1 MTIPDWLT
9 LGRVAATFVLLILLQ
24 ACAHPPVPLWTAW
37 LALILFVAAALTDW
51 LDGHLARKWKIE
63 SDFGRLF
70 DPLAD
75 KLLVVVAF
83 VGLLGAGL
91 LPVWF
96 VSLVVAR
103 EFLITGIRLV
113 AGQKGVVLAAENVG
127 KHKTVT
133 QMVTAILGLLLL
145 AVNPGHPTG
154 RALLEAAVWITALIT
169 AGSGLYY
176 LKANY
181 PLLANQTLRTKRNK
195 K

>member
-9 LGRVAATFVLLILLQ
+9 LARVAATFVLLILLQ
-24 ACAHPPVPLWTAW
+24 ACAHPPVPFWTPR

-75 KLLVVVAF
+75 KLLVVVTF
-83 VGLLGAGL
+83 VGLLGVGL

-113 AGQKGVVLAAENVG
+113 AGQKGVVLAAEKVG

-133 QMVTAILGLLLL
+133 QMLTAILGLLLL
-145 AVNPGHPTG
+145 ALDPAHQTG
-154 RALLEAAVWITALIT
+154 RVFLEAASWITALVT
-169 AGSGLYY
+169 AGSGLWY

-181 PLLANQTLRTKRNK
+181 PLLVQETIRRGKR
-195 K
+195 

>member
-9 LGRVAATFVLLILLQ
+9 LARVAATFVLLILLQ
-24 ACAHPPVPLWTAW
+24 ACAHPPVPLWTTW
-37 LALILFVAAALTDW
+37 LALALFVAAALTDW

-75 KLLVVVAF
+75 KLLVVVTF
-83 VGLLGAGL
+83 VGLLGVGL

-113 AGQKGVVLAAENVG
+113 AGQKGVVLAAEKVG

-145 AVNPGHPTG
+145 AMDPAHQNG
-154 RALLEAAVWITALIT
+154 RILLEAGVWITAIVT
-169 AGSGLYY
+169 AGSGLWY

-181 PLLANQTLRTKRNK
+181 PLLVQQAVRRRK

>member
-9 LGRVAATFVLLILLQ
+9 LARVGATFVLLILLQ

-37 LALILFVAAALTDW
+37 LALALFVAAALTDW

-113 AGQKGVVLAAENVG
+113 AGQKGVVLAAEKVG
-127 KHKTVT
+127 KHKTFT
-133 QMVTAILGLLLL
+133 QMITAILGLLLL
-145 AVNPGHPTG
+145 ALDPAHETG
-154 RALLEAAVWITALIT
+154 RIFLEIAIWLTALVT
-169 AGSGLYY
+169 AGSGLWY

-181 PLLANQTLRTKRNK
+181 PLLVQQTVRRRK

>member
-9 LGRVAATFVLLILLQ
+9 LARVAATFVLLILLQ

-37 LALILFVAAALTDW
+37 LALTLFVAAALTDW

-75 KLLVVVAF
+75 KLLVVVTF

-113 AGQKGVVLAAENVG
+113 AGQKGVVLAAENIG
-127 KHKTVT
+127 KHKTLT

-145 AVNPGHPTG
+145 AMDPVHVTG
-154 RALLEAAVWITALIT
+154 RNLLEIAIWITALVT
-169 AGSGLYY
+169 AGSGLWY
-176 LKANY
+176 LRANY
-181 PLLANQTLRTKRNK
+181 PLLVQQTVRRRK

>member
-9 LGRVAATFVLLILLQ
+9 LARVAATFVLLILLQ
-24 ACAHPPVPLWTAW
+24 ACAHPPVPPWTAW
-37 LALILFVAAALTDW
+37 LALVLFVAAALTDW

-103 EFLITGIRLV
+103 EFLITGIRLL
-113 AGQKGVVLAAENVG
+113 AGQKGVVLAAEKVG

-145 AVNPGHPTG
+145 ALDPAHPNG
-154 RALLEAAVWITALIT
+154 RILLEAAVWLTALIT
-169 AGSGLYY
+169 AGSGLWY
-176 LKANY
+176 LRANY
-181 PLLANQTLRTKRNK
+181 PLLVQQTVRRRK

>member
-1 MTIPDWLT
+1 MTLPDWLT
-9 LGRVAATFVLLILLQ
+9 IGRVFATFVLLVLLQ

-37 LALILFVAAALTDW
+37 LALTLFVAAALTDW

-75 KLLVVVAF
+75 KLLVTVAF
-83 VGLLGAGL
+83 IGLLGAGL

-113 AGQKGVVLAAENVG
+113 AGQKGVILAAEKVG

-145 AVNPGHPTG
+145 AIDPPLPFG
-154 RALLEAAVWITALIT
+154 RILLDLAVLVTALIT
-169 AGSGLYY
+169 AGSGIYY
-176 LKANY
+176 LIRNY
-181 PLLANQTLRTKRNK
+181 PLLISKVHRS
-195 K
+195 

>member
-9 LGRVAATFVLLILLQ
+9 LARVAATFVLLILLQ
-24 ACAHPPVPLWTAW
+24 ACAHPPVPPWTAW
-37 LALILFVAAALTDW
+37 LALLLFVAAALTDW

-75 KLLVVVAF
+75 KLLVVVTF
-83 VGLLGAGL
+83 VGLLGVGL

-113 AGQKGVVLAAENVG
+113 AGQKGVVLAAEKVG

-145 AVNPGHPTG
+145 ALDPSHEKG
-154 RALLEAAVWITALIT
+154 RILLHVAVWITAAIT
-169 AGSGLYY
+169 AGSGLWY

-181 PLLANQTLRTKRNK
+181 PLLVQQAVRRGK

>member
-24 ACAHPPVPLWTAW
+24 ACAHPPVPVWTAW

-75 KLLVVVAF
+75 KLLVVVTF

-133 QMVTAILGLLLL
+133 QMLTAILGLVLL
-145 AVNPGHPTG
+145 AVNPSHPTG
-154 RALLEAAVWITALIT
+154 RILLEAAVWITAIVT
-169 AGSGLYY
+169 AGSGLWY

-181 PLLANQTLRTKRNK
+181 PLLVQQTIRRK
-195 K
+195 KT

>member
-9 LGRVAATFVLLILLQ
+9 LARVVATFVLLILLQ
-24 ACAHPPVPLWTAW
+24 ACAHPPVPLWTPW

-51 LDGHLARKWKIE
+51 LDGHLARRWKIE

-75 KLLVVVAF
+75 KLLVVVTF
-83 VGLLGAGL
+83 VGLLGVGL

-96 VSLVVAR
+96 VSVVVAR

-113 AGQKGVVLAAENVG
+113 AGQKGVILAAEQVG

-145 AVNPGHPTG
+145 ALDPSHENG
-154 RALLEAAVWITALIT
+154 RILLDFAVWITAAIT
-169 AGSGLYY
+169 AGSGLWY

-181 PLLANQTLRTKRNK
+181 PLLIQQAVRKRK

>member
-9 LGRVAATFVLLILLQ
+9 LARVAATFVLLILLQ

-37 LALILFVAAALTDW
+37 LALVLFVAAALTDW
-51 LDGHLARKWKIE
+51 LDGHLARRWKIE

-75 KLLVVVAF
+75 KLLVVVTF
-83 VGLLGAGL
+83 VGLLGVGL

-113 AGQKGVVLAAENVG
+113 AGQKGVVLAAEKVG

-145 AVNPGHPTG
+145 AIHPAHQNG
-154 RALLEAAVWITALIT
+154 RILLEAAVWITAMVT
-169 AGSGLYY
+169 AGSGLWY

-181 PLLANQTLRTKRNK
+181 PLLVQQAVRRRK

>member
-9 LGRVAATFVLLILLQ
+9 LARVAATFVLMILLQ

-37 LALILFVAAALTDW
+37 LALVLFVAAALTDW

-103 EFLITGIRLV
+103 EFLITGIRLL
-113 AGQKGVVLAAENVG
+113 AGQKGVVLAAEKVG

-133 QMVTAILGLLLL
+133 QMMTAILGLLLL
-145 AVNPGHPTG
+145 ALDPAHQTG
-154 RALLEAAVWITALIT
+154 RILLEAAVWITALVT
-169 AGSGLYY
+169 AGSGLWY
-176 LKANY
+176 LRANY
-181 PLLANQTLRTKRNK
+181 PLLVQQTIRREK

>member
-1 MTIPDWLT
+1 VTIPDWLT
-9 LGRVAATFVLLILLQ
+9 LARVAATFALLILLQ

-37 LALILFVAAALTDW
+37 LALVLFVAAALTDW
-51 LDGHLARKWKIE
+51 LDGHLARRWKIE

-75 KLLVVVAF
+75 KLLVVVTF
-83 VGLLGAGL
+83 VGLLGVGL
-91 LPVWF
+91 LPIWF

-113 AGQKGVVLAAENVG
+113 AGQKGVVLAAEKVG

-145 AVNPGHPTG
+145 AMDPAHQNG
-154 RALLEAAVWITALIT
+154 RILLEAAVWITAMVT
-169 AGSGLYY
+169 AGSGLWY

-181 PLLANQTLRTKRNK
+181 PLLVQQAVRRRK

>member
-1 MTIPDWLT
+1 VTIPDWLT
-9 LGRVAATFVLLILLQ
+9 LARVAATFALLILLQ
-24 ACAHPPVPLWTAW
+24 ACAHPPVPVWTAW
-37 LALILFVAAALTDW
+37 LALVLFVAAALTDW

-75 KLLVVVAF
+75 KLLVVVTF
-83 VGLLGAGL
+83 VGLLGVGL

-113 AGQKGVVLAAENVG
+113 AGQKGVVLAAEKVG

-133 QMVTAILGLLLL
+133 QMLTAILGLLLL
-145 AVNPGHPTG
+145 ALDPSHESG
-154 RALLEAAVWITALIT
+154 RILLDVAVWVTAAIT
-169 AGSGLYY
+169 AGSGLWY
-176 LKANY
+176 LQANY
-181 PLLANQTLRTKRNK
+181 PLLVQQAVRGKKR
-195 K
+195 

>member
-9 LGRVAATFVLLILLQ
+9 LSRVATTFVLMILLQ
-24 ACAHPPVPLWTAW
+24 ACAHPPVPPWTAW
-37 LALILFVAAALTDW
+37 LALVLFVAASLTDW

-103 EFLITGIRLV
+103 EFLITGMRLV

-133 QMVTAILGLLLL
+133 QMVTATLGLLLL
-145 AVNPGHPTG
+145 AMNPAHETG
-154 RALLEAAVWITALIT
+154 RMFLGAAVWITAGVT
-169 AGSGLYY
+169 AGSGLWY
-176 LKANY
+176 LRANY
-181 PLLANQTLRTKRNK
+181 PLLVRQTRRGKRK
-195 K
+195 

>member
-37 LALILFVAAALTDW
+37 LALTLFVAAALTDW
-51 LDGHLARKWKIE
+51 LDGHLARKWRIE

-75 KLLVVVAF
+75 KLLVAVAF

-113 AGQKGVVLAAENVG
+113 AGQKGVVLAAESVG

-133 QMVTAILGLLLL
+133 QMITATLGLLLL
-145 AVNPGHPTG
+145 AMDPAHPIG
-154 RALLEAAVWITALIT
+154 RRALEAAVWITAIVT
-169 AGSGLYY
+169 AGSGLWY

-181 PLLANQTLRTKRNK
+181 PLLVKQTLRRK
-195 K
+195 

>member
-9 LGRVAATFVLLILLQ
+9 LARVGATFVLLILLQ

-37 LALILFVAAALTDW
+37 LALTLFVAAALTDW

-133 QMVTAILGLLLL
+133 QMITATLALLLL
-145 AVNPGHPTG
+145 ALDPAHQTG
-154 RALLEAAVWITALIT
+154 RVALEAAVWITAVVT
-169 AGSGLYY
+169 AGSGLWY

-181 PLLANQTLRTKRNK
+181 PLLVKHTIRRK
-195 K
+195 KK

>member
-1 MTIPDWLT
+1 VTIPDWLT
-9 LGRVAATFVLLILLQ
+9 LARVAATFVLLILLQ

-37 LALILFVAAALTDW
+37 LALGLFIAAALTDW
-51 LDGHLARKWKIE
+51 LDGYLARQWKME

-75 KLLVVVAF
+75 KLLVVVTF
-83 VGLLGAGL
+83 VGLLGVGL

-113 AGQKGVVLAAENVG
+113 AGQKGVVLAAEKVG

-133 QMVTAILGLLLL
+133 QMLTATLGLLLL
-145 AVNPGHPTG
+145 ALDPAHQSG
-154 RALLEAAVWITALIT
+154 RVLLEVAIWITALVT
-169 AGSGLYY
+169 AGSGLWY
-176 LKANY
+176 LQANY
-181 PLLANQTLRTKRNK
+181 PLLVQQAIRRKKR
-195 K
+195 

>member
-1 MTIPDWLT
+1 VTIPDWLT
-9 LGRVAATFVLLILLQ
+9 LARVAATFVLLILLQ

-37 LALILFVAAALTDW
+37 LALVLFVAAALTDW
-51 LDGHLARKWKIE
+51 LDGHLARRWKIE

-75 KLLVVVAF
+75 KLLVVVTF
-83 VGLLGAGL
+83 VGLLGVGL
-91 LPVWF
+91 LPIWF

-113 AGQKGVVLAAENVG
+113 AGQKGVVLAAEKVG

-145 AVNPGHPTG
+145 AMDPAHQNG
-154 RALLEAAVWITALIT
+154 RILLEAAVWITAMVT
-169 AGSGLYY
+169 AGSGLWY

-181 PLLANQTLRTKRNK
+181 PLLVQQAVRRRK

>member
-9 LGRVAATFVLLILLQ
+9 LARVGATFVLLILLQ
-24 ACAHPPVPLWTAW
+24 ACAHPPVPVWTAW
-37 LALILFVAAALTDW
+37 LALTLFVAAALTDW

-83 VGLLGAGL
+83 VGLLGASL

-113 AGQKGVVLAAENVG
+113 AGQKGVVLAAESVG

-133 QMVTAILGLLLL
+133 QMVTATLGLLLL
-145 AVNPGHPTG
+145 ALDPAHQTG
-154 RALLEAAVWITALIT
+154 RMVLEAAVWITAVVT
-169 AGSGLYY
+169 AGSGLWY

-181 PLLANQTLRTKRNK
+181 PLLIKQTLRRK
-195 K
+195 KK

>member
-1 MTIPDWLT
+1 MTTPDWLT
-9 LGRVAATFVLLILLQ
+9 LARVAATFVLLILLQ

-37 LALILFVAAALTDW
+37 LALVLFVAAALTDW
-51 LDGHLARKWKIE
+51 LDGHLARRWKIE

-75 KLLVVVAF
+75 KLLVVVTF
-83 VGLLGAGL
+83 VGLLGVGL

-113 AGQKGVVLAAENVG
+113 AGQKGVVLAAEKVG

-145 AVNPGHPTG
+145 AMDPAHQNG
-154 RALLEAAVWITALIT
+154 RILLEAAVWITAMVT
-169 AGSGLYY
+169 AGSGLWY

-181 PLLANQTLRTKRNK
+181 PLLVQQAVRRRK

>member
-1 MTIPDWLT
+1 VTIPDWLT

-37 LALILFVAAALTDW
+37 LALTLFVAAALTDW
-51 LDGHLARKWKIE
+51 LDGHLARKWRIE

-75 KLLVVVAF
+75 KLLVAVAF

-113 AGQKGVVLAAENVG
+113 AGQKGVVLAAESVG

-133 QMVTAILGLLLL
+133 QMITATLGLLLL
-145 AVNPGHPTG
+145 AMDPAHPIG
-154 RALLEAAVWITALIT
+154 RRALEAAVWITAIVT
-169 AGSGLYY
+169 AGSGLWY

-181 PLLANQTLRTKRNK
+181 PLLVKQTLRRK
-195 K
+195 

>member
-9 LGRVAATFVLLILLQ
+9 LARVAATFVLLILLQ

-37 LALILFVAAALTDW
+37 LALVLFVAAALTDW

-103 EFLITGIRLV
+103 EFLITGIRLL
-113 AGQKGVVLAAENVG
+113 AGQKGVVLAAEKVG

-145 AVNPGHPTG
+145 ALDPAHPTG
-154 RALLEAAVWITALIT
+154 RIFLEAAIWITALIT
-169 AGSGLYY
+169 AGSGLWY
-176 LKANY
+176 LRANY
-181 PLLANQTLRTKRNK
+181 PLLVHQTMRRRK

>member
-1 MTIPDWLT
+1 VTIPDWLT
-9 LGRVAATFVLLILLQ
+9 LARVAATFVLLILLQ

-37 LALILFVAAALTDW
+37 LALVLFVAAALTDW
-51 LDGHLARKWKIE
+51 LDGHLARRWKIE

-75 KLLVVVAF
+75 KLLVVVTF
-83 VGLLGAGL
+83 VGLLGVGL

-113 AGQKGVVLAAENVG
+113 AGQKGVVLAAEKVG

-145 AVNPGHPTG
+145 AMDPAHQNG
-154 RALLEAAVWITALIT
+154 RILLEAAVWITAMVT
-169 AGSGLYY
+169 AGSGLWY

-181 PLLANQTLRTKRNK
+181 PLLVQQAVRRRK

>member
-9 LGRVAATFVLLILLQ
+9 LARVGATFVLLILLQ

-37 LALILFVAAALTDW
+37 LALTLFVAAALTDW

-133 QMVTAILGLLLL
+133 QMITATLGLLLL
-145 AVNPGHPTG
+145 ALDPAHQSG
-154 RALLEAAVWITALIT
+154 RVALEAAIWITAVVT
-169 AGSGLYY
+169 AGSGLWY

-181 PLLANQTLRTKRNK
+181 PLLVKHTIRRK
-195 K
+195 KK

>member
-9 LGRVAATFVLLILLQ
+9 LARVGATFVLLILLQ
-24 ACAHPPVPLWTAW
+24 ACAHPPVPVWTAW
-37 LALILFVAAALTDW
+37 LALVLFVAAALTDW

-133 QMVTAILGLLLL
+133 QMLTAILGLLLL
-145 AVNPGHPTG
+145 AMDPAHATG
-154 RALLEAAVWITALIT
+154 RVLLEGAIWITAIVT
-169 AGSGLYY
+169 AGSGLWY

-181 PLLANQTLRTKRNK
+181 PLLIQQTIQRRKR
-195 K
+195 

>member
-9 LGRVAATFVLLILLQ
+9 LARVAATFVLLIHLQ
-24 ACAHPPVPLWTAW
+24 ACAHPPVPPWTAW
-37 LALILFVAAALTDW
+37 LALLLFVAAALTDW

-75 KLLVVVAF
+75 KLLVVVTF
-83 VGLLGAGL
+83 VGLLGVGL

-113 AGQKGVVLAAENVG
+113 AGQKGVVLAAEKVG

-145 AVNPGHPTG
+145 ALDPSHEKG
-154 RALLEAAVWITALIT
+154 RILLHVAVWITAAIT
-169 AGSGLYY
+169 AGSGLWY

-181 PLLANQTLRTKRNK
+181 PLLVQQAVRRGK

>member
-1 MTIPDWLT
+1 MTLPDWLT
-9 LGRVAATFVLLILLQ
+9 ISRVLATFILLILLQ
-24 ACAHPPVPLWTAW
+24 ACAHPPVPQWTAW
-37 LALILFVAAALTDW
+37 LALTLFVAAALTDW
-51 LDGHLARKWKIE
+51 LDGYLARLWKIE

-75 KLLVVVAF
+75 KLLVTVAF
-83 VGLLGAGL
+83 IGLLGAGL

-113 AGQKGVVLAAENVG
+113 AGQKGVILAAEKIG

-145 AVNPGHPTG
+145 AIDPPPPFGQP
-154 RALLEAAVWITALIT
+154 LLYLAVLITALVT

-176 LKANY
+176 LIRNY
-181 PLLANQTLRTKRNK
+181 PLLSPQVRRP
-195 K
+195 

>member
-9 LGRVAATFVLLILLQ
+9 LARVAATFVLLILLQ

-37 LALILFVAAALTDW
+37 LALLLFVAAALTDW

-75 KLLVVVAF
+75 KLLVVVTF
-83 VGLLGAGL
+83 VGLLGVGL

-113 AGQKGVVLAAENVG
+113 AGQKGVVLAAEKVG

-145 AVNPGHPTG
+145 ALDPSHEKG
-154 RALLEAAVWITALIT
+154 RILLHVAVWITAAIT
-169 AGSGLYY
+169 AGSGLWY

-181 PLLANQTLRTKRNK
+181 PLLVQQAVRRGK

>member
-1 MTIPDWLT
+1 VTIPDWLT
-9 LGRVAATFVLLILLQ
+9 LARVGATFVLLILLQ

-37 LALILFVAAALTDW
+37 LALTLFVAAALTDW

-133 QMVTAILGLLLL
+133 QMITATLALLLL
-145 AVNPGHPTG
+145 ALDPAHQTG
-154 RALLEAAVWITALIT
+154 RVALEAAVWITALVT
-169 AGSGLYY
+169 AGSGLWY

-181 PLLANQTLRTKRNK
+181 PLLVKHTIRRK
-195 K
+195 KK

>member
-9 LGRVAATFVLLILLQ
+9 LARVAATFALLILLQ

-37 LALILFVAAALTDW
+37 LALVLFVAAALTDW
-51 LDGHLARKWKIE
+51 LDGHLARRWKIE

-75 KLLVVVAF
+75 KLLVVVTF
-83 VGLLGAGL
+83 VGLLGVGL
-91 LPVWF
+91 LPIWF

-113 AGQKGVVLAAENVG
+113 AGQKGVVLAAEKVG

-145 AVNPGHPTG
+145 AMDPAHQNG
-154 RALLEAAVWITALIT
+154 RILLEAAVWITAMVT
-169 AGSGLYY
+169 AGSGLWY

-181 PLLANQTLRTKRNK
+181 PLLVQQAVRRRK

>member
-1 MTIPDWLT
+1 MTLPDWLT
-9 LGRVAATFVLLILLQ
+9 ISRVVTAFILLILLQ
-24 ACAHPPVPLWTAW
+24 ACACPPVPSWTAW
-37 LALILFVAAALTDW
+37 LALTLFVAAALTDW

-75 KLLVVVAF
+75 KLLIAVAF
-83 VGLLGAGL
+83 IGLLGAGL

-113 AGQKGVVLAAENVG
+113 AGQKGTVLAAEKVG
-127 KHKTVT
+127 KHKTAT
-133 QMVTAILGLLLL
+133 QMITAILALLLL
-145 AVNPGHPTG
+145 AVDPALPAG
-154 RALLEAAVWITALIT
+154 RILLQIAIILTALIT

-176 LKANY
+176 LARNY
-181 PLLANQTLRTKRNK
+181 SLIISNVRRS
-195 K
+195 

>member
-9 LGRVAATFVLLILLQ
+9 LARVAATFVLLILLQ
-24 ACAHPPVPLWTAW
+24 ACAHPPVPVWIPW
-37 LALILFVAAALTDW
+37 LALILFIAAALTDW
-51 LDGHLARKWKIE
+51 LDGHLARRWKIE

-103 EFLITGIRLV
+103 EFLITGIRLL
-113 AGQKGVVLAAENVG
+113 AGQKGVVLAAEKVG

-145 AVNPGHPTG
+145 ALDPAHQVGG
-154 RALLEAAVWITALIT
+154 MLLEVAVWITALVT
-169 AGSGLYY
+169 AGSGLWY
-176 LKANY
+176 LRANY
-181 PLLANQTLRTKRNK
+181 PLLVQQTMRRRK

>member
-37 LALILFVAAALTDW
+37 LALTLFVAAALTDW

-75 KLLVVVAF
+75 KLLVAVAF

-113 AGQKGVVLAAENVG
+113 AGQKGVVLAAESVG

-133 QMVTAILGLLLL
+133 QMITATLGLLLL
-145 AVNPGHPTG
+145 ALDPAHPIG
-154 RALLEAAVWITALIT
+154 RRALEAAVWITAIVT
-169 AGSGLYY
+169 AGSGLWY

-181 PLLANQTLRTKRNK
+181 PLLVKQTLRRK
-195 K
+195 

>member
-1 MTIPDWLT
+1 VTIPDWLT
-9 LGRVAATFVLLILLQ
+9 LTRVAATFVLLILLQ

-37 LALILFVAAALTDW
+37 LALLLFVAAALTDW

-103 EFLITGIRLV
+103 EFLITGIRLL
-113 AGQKGVVLAAENVG
+113 AGQKGVVLAAEKVG

-145 AVNPGHPTG
+145 ALDPAHQVGG
-154 RALLEAAVWITALIT
+154 MLLEVAVWITALVT
-169 AGSGLYY
+169 AGSGLWY
-176 LKANY
+176 LRANY
-181 PLLANQTLRTKRNK
+181 PLLVQQTMRRRK

>member
-1 MTIPDWLT
+1 MTLPDWLT
-9 LGRVAATFVLLILLQ
+9 ISRVLATFILLILLQ
-24 ACAHPPVPLWTAW
+24 ACAHPPVSQWTAW
-37 LALILFVAAALTDW
+37 LALTLFVAAALTDW
-51 LDGHLARKWKIE
+51 LDGYLARLWKIE

-75 KLLVVVAF
+75 KLLVTVAF
-83 VGLLGAGL
+83 IGLLGAGL

-113 AGQKGVVLAAENVG
+113 AGQKGVVLAAEKIG

-145 AVNPGHPTG
+145 AIDPPPPFGQP
-154 RALLEAAVWITALIT
+154 LLYLAVLITALVT

-176 LKANY
+176 LIRNY
-181 PLLANQTLRTKRNK
+181 PLLSPQVRRP
-195 K
+195 

>member
-9 LGRVAATFVLLILLQ
+9 LTRVAATFVLLILLQ

-37 LALILFVAAALTDW
+37 LALVLFVAAALTDW

-103 EFLITGIRLV
+103 EFLITGIRLL
-113 AGQKGVVLAAENVG
+113 AGQKGVVLAAEKVG

-145 AVNPGHPTG
+145 ALDPAHPHG
-154 RALLEAAVWITALIT
+154 RILLEAAVWLTALIT
-169 AGSGLYY
+169 AGSGLWY
-176 LKANY
+176 LRANY
-181 PLLANQTLRTKRNK
+181 PLLVQQTVRRRK